1 MKAEVNIG
9 MLGHVDHGKT
19 SLTRM
24 LTGKWT
30 DTHSEELKRGITIK
44 IGYADVAFY
53 QDAAGDFTV
62 KEENPDKTKNTF
74 VRKVSFLDAPGHE
87 TLMTTAIAASNIM
100 DGAILVIAANEQCP
114 QPQTAEHLM
123 VLDMLG
129 IKNIILVQNK
139 IDLVSREKAIENMK
153 QIKAFTKGTI
163 AENAPI
169 IPISA
174 NYTSNLSSLIEAI
187 QKHIKTPKRDEKSA
201 PLMYVARSFD
211 INKPGTPISSL
222 QGGVIGGSLI
232 HGTLKVGDKI
242 EIRPGIAKK
251 VKDSEI
257 VEPVVLDVLAIH
269 AGDGPV
275 EEAGP
280 GGLIALATSLDPSVS
295 KSDTLV
301 GNLVGRPGN
310 LPPVYSEL
318 VMDVTFLKRS
328 DFENTHFMQNEALV
342 ISAGTATTVGLL
354 VKIKSGR
361 ITVKLKR
368 PVCLTPKTKIAIS
381 RRIGQRWRLSAFAS
395 LVVPAAPKPPAKE

>member
-1 MKAEVNIG
+1 

-44 IGYADVAFY
+44 IGYADVSFY
-53 QDAAGDFTV
+53 QNPETDEFAV

-114 QPQTAEHLM
+114 QPQTAEHIM
-123 VLDMLG
+123 VLDLLG
-129 IKNIILVQNK
+129 IKNIVIVQTK
-139 IDLVSREKAIENMK
+139 IDLITREKAIENMK
-153 QIKAFTKGTI
+153 QIKAFMKGTI

-174 NYTSNLSSLIEAI
+174 NYNSNLSALIEAI
-187 QKHIKTPKRDEKSA
+187 QKTIKTPKRNEKA
-201 PLMYVARSFD
+201 QPLMYVARSFD
-211 INKPGTPISSL
+211 INKPGAEIAKLS
-222 QGGVIGGSLI
+222 GGVIGGSLI
-232 HGTLKVGDKI
+232 QGTVKVGDKI
-242 EIRPGIAKK
+242 ELRPGISKK
-251 VKDSEI
+251 TKDTEV
-257 VEPVVLDVLAIH
+257 VEPIVLTVLGIH
-269 AGDGPV
+269 AGDTTV
-275 EEAGP
+275 DEAGP
-280 GGLIALATSLDPSVS
+280 GGLIALATSLDPSVA
-295 KSDTLV
+295 KSDSLV
-301 GNLVGRPGN
+301 GNLVGHPGN

-318 VMDVTFLKRS
+318 VMEVTFLKRN

-354 VKIKSGR
+354 VKIKSGK

-368 PVCLTPKTKIAIS
+368 PVCITGKSKIAIS
-381 RRIGQRWRLSAFAS
+381 RRIGQRWRLSAFAT
-395 LVVPAAPKPPAKE
+395 LVMPAGQKS

>member
-1 MKAEVNIG
+1 

-44 IGYADVAFY
+44 IGYADVTFY
-53 QDAAGDFTV
+53 QNAKTGDYAV
-62 KEENPDKTKNTF
+62 KEENPDGSKNEF

-87 TLMTTAIAASNIM
+87 TLMTTAISASNIM
-100 DGAILVIAANEQCP
+100 DGAVLVIAANENCP

-123 VLDMLG
+123 VLDILG
-129 IKNIILVQNK
+129 IKNIVIVQNK
-139 IDLVSREKAIENMK
+139 IDLVTKEKAIENMK

-174 NYTSNLSSLIEAI
+174 NYNSNLSALIEAI
-187 QKHIKTPKRDEKSA
+187 IKHIKTPKRDEKAA

-211 INKPGTPISSL
+211 INKPGTKIASL
-222 QGGVIGGSLI
+222 KGGIIGGSLI
-232 HGTLKVGDKI
+232 QGSIKVGDKV

-251 VKDSEI
+251 VKDSEV
-257 VEPVVLDVLAIH
+257 VEPMVLDVLAIH
-269 AGDGPV
+269 AGDEAV
-275 EEAGP
+275 DEAGP
-280 GGLIALATSLDPSVS
+280 GGLIAIGTSLDPSVA

-301 GNLVGRPGN
+301 GNLVGQPGN

-318 VMDVTFLKRS
+318 VMDVSFLKRS
-328 DFENTHFMQNEALV
+328 DFENTHFMQSEPLV
-342 ISAGTATTVGLL
+342 ISAGTATTLGLL
-354 VKIKSGR
+354 MKVKSGR
-361 ITVKLKR
+361 VTVKLKR
-368 PVCLTPKTKIAIS
+368 PLCLTGKSKIAIS
-381 RRIGQRWRLSAFAS
+381 RRIGQRWRLSAFAT
-395 LVVPAAPKPPAKE
+395 LVQPGQPKQN